1 MVQGQQ
7 GYELQLLSSKSV
19 LMYYKD
25 LLSVTLGEAKEQAE
39 RSDV

>member
-25 LLSVTLGEAKEQAE
+25 LSVTLGEAKEKAE